1 MRLLLDK
8 DSTIQ
13 TVRSYSAAELVIG
26 ASTYR
31 RSCIIS
37 PTQVSDWTVTSLQQ
51 LTPAALAP
59 FLALK
64 PQVVLLGVCATSPRA
79 SAAVRRELEQRGIA
93 LETMELGA
101 ACRTYNVLAT
111 EGRAVVAGLILPGSA
126 PEEDTERKERSTI
139 QPFEADRIE

>member
-13 TVRSYSAAELVIG
+13 TVRSYSTEELVIG
-26 ASTYR
+26 ARSFR

-37 PTQVSDWTVTSLQQ
+37 PGQVSEWTISSLQQ
-51 LTPAALAP
+51 LTAAALAP
-59 FLALK
+59 VLALK
-64 PQVVLLGVCATSPRA
+64 PQVVLLGVNAPSPRA

-111 EGRAVVAGLILPGSA
+111 EGRAVVAGLILAAGV
-126 PEEDTERKERSTI
+126 
-139 QPFEADRIE
+139 

>member
-13 TVRSYSAAELVIG
+13 TVRSYSADEFVIG
-26 ASTYR
+26 TRSYR
-31 RSCIIS
+31 HSCIIS
-37 PTQVSDWTVTSLQQ
+37 PSQVSHWPVASLQQ
-51 LTPAALAP
+51 LTPVTLAP
-59 FLALK
+59 LLALN
-64 PQVVLLGVCATSPRA
+64 PQVVLLGINATSPRA
-79 SAAVRRELEQRGIA
+79 PATVRRALEQRGIA

-111 EGRAVVAGLILPGSA
+111 EGRAVVAGLILAGSA

-139 QPFEADRIE
+139 QAFEADRIE

>member
-8 DSTIQ
+8 DSTIE
-13 TVRSYSAAELVIG
+13 TVRRYSADELVIG
-26 ASTYR
+26 ASSYR

-37 PTQVSDWTVTSLQQ
+37 PSQVSEWDVSSLQQ

-64 PQVVLLGVCATSPRA
+64 PQVILLGAAEPSPRA
-79 SAAVRRELEQRGIA
+79 PAAVRRALEQRGIA
-93 LETMELGA
+93 LETMALGA

-111 EGRAVVAGLILPGSA
+111 EGRAVVAGLILA
-126 PEEDTERKERSTI
+126 
-139 QPFEADRIE
+139 AAV